1 VLSKNG
7 FECGMKQIVDV
18 NHLIGPSYSLEN
30 DSGNDKSHRQENPC
44 VPMGSAIM
52 HQVKRL
58 HNLML
63 SSLFMTKV
71 RFHFIEQDSILA

>member
-1 VLSKNG
+1 
-7 FECGMKQIVDV
+7 MKQIVDV

-30 DSGNDKSHRQENPC
+30 DSGNDKSHRQENPF

-71 RFHFIEQDSILA
+71 RFHFIEQESILA

>member
-1 VLSKNG
+1 MLSKNG
-7 FECGMKQIVDV
+7 FECGFEQIVDV
-18 NHLIGPSYSLEN
+18 NHLNGPSYRLEN
-30 DSGNDKSHRQENPC
+30 DSGYDKSHRQEKPC

-52 HQVKRL
+52 HQLKRL

-71 RFHFIEQDSILA
+71 RFHLIEQESILA

>member
-1 VLSKNG
+1 MILEMIKV
-7 FECGMKQIVDV
+7 
-18 NHLIGPSYSLEN
+18 IGKKSLV
-30 DSGNDKSHRQENPC
+30 

-52 HQVKRL
+52 HQLKRL

-71 RFHFIEQDSILA
+71 RFHFIEQESILA

>member
-1 VLSKNG
+1 MLSKNG
-7 FECGMKQIVDV
+7 FECGFEQIVDV
-18 NHLIGPSYSLEN
+18 NHLNGPSYRLED
-30 DSGNDKSHRQENPC
+30 DSGYDKSHRQEKPC

-52 HQVKRL
+52 HQLKRL

-71 RFHFIEQDSILA
+71 RFHFIEQESILA